1 MTGTSVR
8 GSSYWRPAVADLQ
21 ALQAA
26 AVRARA
32 LVADLDRSD
41 RVADRHQV
49 AAGVRHELDTILRGL
64 HDALQ
69 EARETVAGDRAGKVR
84 SDAPATSRAAARG
97 LLRPGT
103 QRFRVLECLAW
114 CPATD
119 HELQRKLGLDP
130 SAERPRRGELVDA
143 GYVVESGQ
151 TKRHQGREWT
161 IWRVTESGRAAL
173 ITVTGDKV
181 PTPPKI
187 VTDDPAPT
195 LF

>member
-1 MTGTSVR
+1 
-8 GSSYWRPAVADLQ
+8 VADLQ

-26 AVRARA
+26 AMRART

-41 RVADRHQV
+41 QTADRHQV
-49 AAGVRHELDTILRGL
+49 AAGIRHELDTILRGL
-64 HDALQ
+64 HEALQ
-69 EARETVAGDRAGKVR
+69 EAREAVAGHRDGKVR
-84 SDAPATSRAAARG
+84 SDAPATSRASARL

-114 CPATD
+114 CPHTD
-119 HELQRKLGLDP
+119 HELQRLLGMDP
-130 SAERPRRGELVDA
+130 STERPRRGELVDA
-143 GYVVESGQ
+143 GLVMESGR

-161 IWRVTESGRAAL
+161 VWRVTEAGRSAL
-173 ITVTGDKV
+173 VTVMGDGV

-187 VTDDPAPT
+187 VTDDPSPT